1 MHASFPYESNR
12 AREYGGV
19 RRPDVLIQSHPVLD
33 SQDSLVIHNALSGVD
48 DGQVGMLNMSVKPFP
63 W

>member
-12 AREYGGV
+12 AREYAGV
-19 RRPDVLIQSHPVLD
+19 RRPDVLLQSHPVLD

-48 DGQVGMLNMSVKPFP
+48 DGQVGLLNVSVKPFP
-63 W
+63 